1 MKPKPRI
8 TSPHAEYVRFR
19 TKRQMCLGDDQW
31 ESPKL
36 EKKQEEGGKFF
47 PFLSFG
53 KGPEGNVARG
63 GVITLTIFSEW
74 LG

>member
-1 MKPKPRI
+1 
-8 TSPHAEYVRFR
+8 
-19 TKRQMCLGDDQW
+19 MCLGDDQW